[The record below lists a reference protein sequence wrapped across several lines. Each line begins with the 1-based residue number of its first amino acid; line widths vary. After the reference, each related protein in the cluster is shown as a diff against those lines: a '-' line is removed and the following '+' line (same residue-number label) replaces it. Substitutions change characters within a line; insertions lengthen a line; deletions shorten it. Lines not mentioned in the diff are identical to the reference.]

1 MGSGKSNIPVSFI
14 LKLLVWLL
22 LNGSFLYFDSFYT
35 MHPVAL
41 QVAYGGNLFL
51 TTAIMISIGRFI
63 IIAFYSRRNASQ
75 KVRGNFVL
83 GINRVAAILNVVF
96 FVIAIMI
103 AFGIN
108 PKEFITSM
116 TIVAMAIAVIF
127 REYIAN
133 MISGL
138 IIMFSDQ
145 FSIGDHIKLGDHS
158 GKIRDITFSN
168 IVILDD
174 EEEIVLIPN
183 NLVFTTVTVNK
194 SAQIS
199 NRLSVWF
206 ELPVAE
212 KIDTALL
219 KQQLEPRLRALP
231 DLMPDGTIVVKV
243 ATLGKDFVR
252 YKVELNAV
260 DGSNQRRKRIES
272 EVLNAVLALQ

>member
-1 MGSGKSNIPVSFI
+1 
-14 LKLLVWLL
+14 
-22 LNGSFLYFDSFYT
+22 
-35 MHPVAL
+35 
-41 QVAYGGNLFL
+41 
-51 TTAIMISIGRFI
+51 
-63 IIAFYSRRNASQ
+63 
-75 KVRGNFVL
+75 
-83 GINRVAAILNVVF
+83 
-96 FVIAIMI
+96 
-103 AFGIN
+103 
-108 PKEFITSM
+108 
-116 TIVAMAIAVIF
+116 
-127 REYIAN
+127 
-133 MISGL
+133 
-138 IIMFSDQ
+138 
-145 FSIGDHIKLGDHS
+145 SIGDHIKLGDHS

-212 KIDTALL
+212 KINTALL

-231 DLMPDGTIVVKV
+231 DLMPDGAIVVKV